1 MKHRFNHSQIYV
13 TALAAIAVFGLAFGL
28 ISPKGVSAGAV
39 TEIHMKSSAEVNGR
53 DVRLKDVSTLSHGQ
67 EGMAARLGRI
77 KVSKAPLPGKSRWV
91 TAKQVQIG
99 LTRSGVDASL
109 YQIVSNG
116 PTKVQR
122 RALHVKA
129 QRICDAVKR
138 HIQANSPWR
147 SDQIKIKPIKY
158 SQDLTV
164 MDGRLSFQVKS
175 PKHSDWLGSIP
186 FFVFVYV
193 DGQIAKKVTVPVTID
208 VWSDV
213 ALAAIPLGKYQ
224 IIESKHIRIKKMNLA
239 RVPENAVLHI
249 EQAVGSRTNR
259 NIAVNSILRSDQL
272 ELPPVVKR
280 GDVVQVVAES
290 NSMKISVKARA
301 KESGAK
307 GKTIRVQNLR
317 SKKTIYAQVVDS
329 QTVQVEF

>member
-1 MKHRFNHSQIYV
+1 
-13 TALAAIAVFGLAFGL
+13 
-28 ISPKGVSAGAV
+28 
-39 TEIHMKSSAEVNGR
+39 
-53 DVRLKDVSTLSHGQ
+53 
-67 EGMAARLGRI
+67 LGRI

-109 YQIVSNG
+109 YRIVSSG
-116 PTKVQR
+116 PTRVKR
-122 RALHVKA
+122 RALQVKA

-138 HIQANSPWR
+138 YILANSPWR
-147 SDQIKIKPIKY
+147 SDQMKIKPIKY

-164 MDGRLSFQVKS
+164 VDGRLSFQVKS